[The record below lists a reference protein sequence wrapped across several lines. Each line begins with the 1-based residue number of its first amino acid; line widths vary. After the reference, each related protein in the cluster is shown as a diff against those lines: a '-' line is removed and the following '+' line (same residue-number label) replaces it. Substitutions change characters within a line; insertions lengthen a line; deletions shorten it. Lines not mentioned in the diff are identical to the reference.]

1 MIALCILIQKLI
13 HQPLKFFCL
22 QKKDSKK
29 IGLIIIPG
37 GGYKNIAYKWEGI
50 TTSNYFNSRGFA
62 TFMLKYRTPQSKSVN
77 ISHLAPI
84 QDAQRAIRIIRKNAK
99 NGILM
104 KTK

>member
-13 HQPLKFFCL
+13 HQPLKFFAS
-22 QKKDSKK
+22 KKRFKK

-62 TFMLKYRTPQSKSVN
+62 TFILKYRTPQSKSVK

-84 QDAQRAIRIIRKNAK
+84 QDAQ
-99 NGILM
+99 GP
-104 KTK
+104 